1 MLHLPSK
8 SLSTTTQNFLD
19 KLQKQVDSK
28 LTFKDKADK
37 AQSLWLSKR
46 KLKGGEEAF
55 DEIKEVLKT
64 MCVGIKMCNY
74 CEHDR
79 AFDIEHI
86 YPKSLYPSLAF
97 VWENYL
103 LACKGCNS
111 EYKSDNFAIF
121 KPKNSAQKYILVR
134 NKKPANSDALLINP
148 REDDPTEFLRLNL
161 TGRFPTFF
169 YDPIYDVNS
178 REYLRADY
186 TTECLEL
193 NKNESLIAARENL
206 TKTYLER
213 LQNCLKVKESTNFD
227 DLDSATNGFPMTD
240 RTQSFDSEKQR
251 ILENIKNSFKELS
264 HPTVWFELKRQRD
277 NLQRTN
283 QLFIQL
289 PEALNW

>member
-8 SLSTTTQNFLD
+8 KLSATTQNYLN
-19 KLQKQVDSK
+19 KLQKKVDAE
-28 LTFKDKADK
+28 LTFEKKAEK

-46 KLKGGEEAF
+46 KLKDGEEAF
-55 DEIKEVLKT
+55 DEIKRVLKT
-64 MCVGIKMCNY
+64 MCVSQRTCNY

-97 VWENYL
+97 VWSNYL

-111 EYKSDNFAIF
+111 EFKSDNFAIF
-121 KPKNSAQKYILVR
+121 KPKGSITKHILVR
-134 NKKPANSDALLINP
+134 KDEPDNDDSLLINP
-148 REDDPTEFLRLNL
+148 RKEDPTALLRLNL
-161 TGRFPTFF
+161 VSQTFL
-169 YDPIYDVNS
+169 YDPIHDVNS

-193 NKNESLIAARENL
+193 NIDEALISARRNI

-213 LQNCLKVKESTNFD
+213 LQNYIKATSASTFD
-227 DLDSATNGFPMTD
+227 DLDNATNGFPMTD
-240 RTQSFDSEKQR
+240 RSQPFKSEQKR

-264 HPTVWFELKRQRD
+264 HPTVWFELKRQRA
-277 NLQRTN
+277 NLPNTN
-283 QLFIQL
+283 QLFNQL
-289 PEALNW
+289 PESLNW

>member
-8 SLSTTTQNFLD
+8 SLSTTTQNYLD
-19 KLQKQVDSK
+19 KLQKQVDAE
-28 LTFKDKADK
+28 LTFEKKALK
-37 AQSLWLSKR
+37 AKSLWEQKRSSKAG
-46 KLKGGEEAF
+46 KKAF

-64 MCVGIKMCNY
+64 MCVGIKTCNY

-121 KPKNSAQKYILVR
+121 KPKGSIITHILPR
-134 NKKPANSDALLINP
+134 NIEPDNDDALLLNP
-148 REDDPTEFLRLNL
+148 RKEEPTELLRLNL
-161 TGRFPTFF
+161 TSQTFF
-169 YDPIYDVNS
+169 YDPIHDVNS

-193 NKNESLIAARENL
+193 NTDESLIVARRNL

-213 LQNCLKVKESTNFD
+213 LQNCLKARESITFD
-227 DLDSATNGFPMTD
+227 DLDKATNGFPMSD
-240 RTQSFDSEKQR
+240 RTQSFESEKQR

-277 NLQRTN
+277 KLQRTN
-283 QLFIQL
+283 QLFNQL

>member
-8 SLSTTTQNFLD
+8 SLSNPTQNYLN
-19 KLQKQVDSK
+19 KLQKKVDAEPI
-28 LTFKDKADK
+28 FKDKSDK
-37 AQSLWLSKR
+37 AKSLWDNKRSSKAG
-46 KLKGGEEAF
+46 KEAF

-64 MCVGIKMCNY
+64 MCVGIKTCNY

-121 KPKNSAQKYILVR
+121 KPKGSILKHILVR
-134 NKKPANSDALLINP
+134 NIEPKNDDALLINLR
-148 REDDPTEFLRLNL
+148 REDPTKFLRLNL
-161 TGRFPTFF
+161 VGQKPL
-169 YDPIYDVNS
+169 YDPIHEVNS

-193 NKNESLIAARENL
+193 NKNETLIAARENL
-206 TKTYLER
+206 AKTYLER
-213 LQNCLKVKESTNFD
+213 LQNFIKARESITFN
-227 DLDSATNGFPMTD
+227 DLDNATNGRPMSD
-240 RTQSFDSEKQR
+240 RTQPFESEKQR

-283 QLFIQL
+283 QLFNQL

>member
-8 SLSTTTQNFLD
+8 SLSTTTQNYLD
-19 KLQKQVDSK
+19 KLQKKVDAE
-28 LTFKDKADK
+28 LTFKNKSDKAK
-37 AQSLWLSKR
+37 SLWEQKRSSKAG
-46 KLKGGEEAF
+46 KEAF

-64 MCVGIKMCNY
+64 MCVGKLACNY

-79 AFDIEHI
+79 PFDIEHI

-97 VWENYL
+97 VWKNYL

-121 KPKNSAQKYILVR
+121 KPKGSITKHILVR
-134 NKKPANSDALLINP
+134 NKKPTNNDALLINP
-148 REDDPTEFLRLNL
+148 RKEEPTVLLRLNL
-161 TGRFPTFF
+161 VSPTFL
-169 YDPIYDVNS
+169 YDPIHDVNS
-178 REYLRADY
+178 KEYLRADY

-193 NKNESLIAARENL
+193 NTDESLIVARKNL

-213 LQNCLKVKESTNFD
+213 LRNCLKAKESTNFD
-227 DLDSATNGFPMTD
+227 DLDNATNGFPMTD
-240 RTQSFDSEKQR
+240 RTQSFESEKQR

-264 HPTVWFELKRQRD
+264 HPTVWFELKRQRI
-277 NLQRTN
+277 NLPRTN
-283 QLFIQL
+283 QLFNQL